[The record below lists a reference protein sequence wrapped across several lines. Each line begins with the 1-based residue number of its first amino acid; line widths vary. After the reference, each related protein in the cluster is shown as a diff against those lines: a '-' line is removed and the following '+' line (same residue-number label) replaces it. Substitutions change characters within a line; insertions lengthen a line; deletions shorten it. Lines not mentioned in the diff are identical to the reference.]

1 MNKKTKIKLAT
12 LSLVLS
18 SITTLVGSAHAGNSA
33 FCTSARVC
41 VYEDS
46 GFSKGMGWRSA
57 GFALQN
63 VTLANNDKMS
73 SWENRTGTYARW
85 YVDISG
91 GGACHPMA
99 PYSEVANLYFWE
111 NDTMSSWAGD
121 GTC

>member
-1 MNKKTKIKLAT
+1 MNTKTKMKVAA
-12 LSLVLS
+12 LVVAIS
-18 SITTLVGSAHAGNSA
+18 SVIGGSAIAGNSA
-33 FCTSARVC
+33 YCTGVRVC

-57 GFALQN
+57 GFTLQN

-73 SWENRTGTYARW
+73 SWENRTSKYARW
-85 YVDISG
+85 YVDIDG
-91 GGACHPMA
+91 GGNCHPMA
-99 PYSEVANLYFWE
+99 PYSEVSNLYLFE

>member
-1 MNKKTKIKLAT
+1 MKKKNKIALAAT
-12 LSLVLS
+12 FLVAGSLL
-18 SITTLVGSAHAGNSA
+18 TMGSAAMAGNSA
-33 FCTSARVC
+33 FCTSAWVC

-57 GFALQN
+57 GFSLQN
-63 VTLANNDKMS
+63 VSTANNDKMS

-85 YVDISG
+85 YVDING

-99 PYSEVANLYFWE
+99 PYSEVSNLYLWE
-111 NDTMSSWAGD
+111 NDTMSSWAGN